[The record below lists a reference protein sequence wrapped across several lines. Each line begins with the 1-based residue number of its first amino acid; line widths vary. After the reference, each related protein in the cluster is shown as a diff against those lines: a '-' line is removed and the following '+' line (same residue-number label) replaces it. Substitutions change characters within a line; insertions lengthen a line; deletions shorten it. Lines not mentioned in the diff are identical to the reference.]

1 MLENI
6 FLNLSF
12 YIFFYKKII
21 DTNMKNKITRKIYYK
36 LWTKKAKRIN
46 ISVLLLQQIN
56 VKNRK
61 LIATLIIKR
70 EGLLPI

>member
-1 MLENI
+1 
-6 FLNLSF
+6 
-12 YIFFYKKII
+12 
-21 DTNMKNKITRKIYYK
+21 MKNKITRKIYYK

-70 EGLLPI
+70 EGLLPIQGQEEKFINLQLKKIYKFRI